1 MKVLADIFP
10 AHLAVLAAGA
20 LDDVYDLSS
29 KPPTPEAFYRSTTRV
44 VVTDEAIF
52 VAQDGPKGAQ
62 IIFQEKYELFLKAA
76 DLKSDYRIITKSGK
90 MLAFQKDTNCGCG
103 SRLRGWNAY
112 KTISSIKD
120 SI

>member
-10 AHLAVLAAGA
+10 AHLAVIAAGA
-20 LDDVYDLSS
+20 LEDVYDLKSN
-29 KPPTPEAFYRSTTRV
+29 PPTAAAFYKATTRI
-44 VVTDEAIF
+44 VVTDEAVF
-52 VAQDGPKGAQ
+52 VAQDSPNGAQ
-62 IIFQEKYELFLKAA
+62 IIFQEKYELFLRAA
-76 DLKSDYRIITKSGK
+76 DPKSDYRIITKSGK